1 MFFLVILLMLISLVS
16 LYKIMRSSDL
26 SFKDLLLMWSSP
38 NYIYYKHIKGIYPS
52 IEYNSF
58 EDNDVVF
65 IVKKVRELEN
75 AIIQRHKTIFSVNW
89 DDLFEQLSLFNK
101 YQESILKEKSNTDI
115 LKLKQEVELLKK
127 HLWDMIVNIYS
138 TSFINPSI
146 GKRLYDDLIRTAE
159 KYDEF
164 QNYIKGFDIKYEGV
178 FKWLKLDPLLT
189 KD

>member
-1 MFFLVILLMLISLVS
+1 
-16 LYKIMRSSDL
+16 MRSSDL
-26 SFKDLLLMWSSP
+26 SFEDLLLMLSRP
-38 NYIYYKHIKGIYPS
+38 NNLTYMHIKRIYPFM
-52 IEYNSF
+52 EYNSTNGK
-58 EDNDVVF
+58 EVLF

-101 YQESILKEKSNTDI
+101 YQESISKEKSNADI
-115 LKLKQEVELLKK
+115 LNLKREVELLKK
-127 HLWDMIVNIYS
+127 HLWDMIENIYS
-138 TSFINPSI
+138 TSFINQSI